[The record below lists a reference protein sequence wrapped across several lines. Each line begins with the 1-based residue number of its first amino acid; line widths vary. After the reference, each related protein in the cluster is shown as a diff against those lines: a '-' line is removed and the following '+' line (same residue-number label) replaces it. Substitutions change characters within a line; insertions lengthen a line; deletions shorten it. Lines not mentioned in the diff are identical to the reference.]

1 MKSDDEVMEN
11 QLLHTAST
19 ICHIS
24 FSATGITTPSDARG
38 FYHMSDCIHNR
49 LRTLSPDLNVRCAS
63 YLYLPV
69 VHTALRAEDLKRYF
83 PDSTIQLV
91 HELTPLKRATCPSGK
106 SRFDKELDALFSSSS
121 AAVSIRLAEYLSSP
135 SRFLRM
141 IKNPDRKTRIEEI
154 LTTRNCNLSHQLTL
168 LIQAE
173 ETVSR
178 IALAKKT

>member
-1 MKSDDEVMEN
+1 MEN

-106 SRFDKELDALFSSSS
+106 IRFDKELDALFSSSS

-141 IKNPDRKTRIEEI
+141 IKNPDRKTR
-154 LTTRNCNLSHQLTL
+154 R
-168 LIQAE
+168 
-173 ETVSR
+173 
-178 IALAKKT
+178 LAP

>member
-1 MKSDDEVMEN
+1 
-11 QLLHTAST
+11 
-19 ICHIS
+19 
-24 FSATGITTPSDARG
+24 
-38 FYHMSDCIHNR
+38 MSDCIHNR
-49 LRTLSPDLNVRCAS
+49 LRTLSPDLNVRCAA

-69 VHTALRAEDLKRYF
+69 VHTELRTDDLKNYF
-83 PDSTIQLV
+83 SDNVLQLV

-106 SRFDKELDALFSSSS
+106 IRFDKELDALFYSSP

-141 IKNPDRKTRIEEI
+141 IKNPDRKARIAEI
-154 LTTRNCNLSHQLTL
+154 LTIRNCNLSHQLTL

-178 IALAKKT
+178 VALAKKP